1 MYTEDGHTRKVC
13 APLCTVVRDTCG
25 VNVPVSCQRK
35 LCIPSLAVSSIV
47 LKPLMKVFTLLLTRE
62 PLKYRVLFYTPA
74 LARGRPKSHAD
85 HFLHTMGT
93 DGHLYLAMLGLV
105 TQGRTHDKGRRA
117 IHRGELYTNVHTQR
131 RRCPGK
137 A

>member
-62 PLKYRVLFYTPA
+62 PLKHRMLFCAPA

-93 DGHLYLAMLGLV
+93 DGHLYLAMLGPKRPIIQQVRSSLCHV
-105 TQGRTHDKGRRA
+105 YDLSSTLSNYRNLRH
-117 IHRGELYTNVHTQR
+117 N
-131 RRCPGK
+131 
-137 A
+137 